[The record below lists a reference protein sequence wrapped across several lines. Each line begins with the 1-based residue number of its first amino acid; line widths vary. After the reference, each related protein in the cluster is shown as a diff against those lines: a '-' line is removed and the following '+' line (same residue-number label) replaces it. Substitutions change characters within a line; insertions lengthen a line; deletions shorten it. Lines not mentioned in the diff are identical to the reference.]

1 MFVSSCSCLAND
13 VVANVASGSSCS
25 CRLTCSPF
33 KIISIHCDTVV
44 GDGVGGVSTTGGSTS
59 FVSTGWLSVI
69 VVVIVVAIIGSVVVV
84 VVVVERRC
92 RFVVGSGCD
101 D

>member
-1 MFVSSCSCLAND
+1 M
-13 VVANVASGSSCS
+13 
-25 CRLTCSPF
+25 
-33 KIISIHCDTVV
+33 
-44 GDGVGGVSTTGGSTS
+44 TGGSTS
-59 FVSTGWLSVI
+59 FVSTGWLSAI
-69 VVVIVVAIIGSVVVV
+69 VVVVVVVVIGSVVVV